1 MLVPPIAPVAE
12 STLPVFSKKVAG
24 SSEEMYST
32 KVRMILLSL
41 RDRTRASSPSWAL
54 TPLKKSTIQACLAM
68 YKLTGYA
75 KNIVVNDSALLATP
89 AQ

>member
-1 MLVPPIAPVAE
+1 MLVPPIAPVAA

-41 RDRTRASSPSWAL
+41 RVRTRASSPSWAL
-54 TPLKKSTIQACLAM
+54 TPLNKRTMQACLAM
-68 YKLTGYA
+68 YKLIGYA
-75 KNIVVNDSALLATP
+75 KNIVVNESDLLAMP
-89 AQ
+89 DQ